1 MKTKTHFAFRVDIW
15 AMTMRRPWVGLVSFV
30 AALLVLAL
38 GHRWL
43 VTASWRGYGKLYE
56 ANLAVYAGGGAA
68 LLNT

>member
-1 MKTKTHFAFRVDIW
+1 
-15 AMTMRRPWVGLVSFV
+15 MRRPWIGMARFV
-30 AALLVLAL
+30 AVLLVLAL